1 MASTPTDESQCCET
15 NRHGSP
21 SCDMVCVASI
31 VDWLF
36 GRDKERG
43 VVWEESIIMMSKT
56 ARFVFLSAT
65 IPNAREFAE
74 WIATIHRFGPHAMLL
89 LIWQRRS

>member
-1 MASTPTDESQCCET
+1 MLVLGYTSL
-15 NRHGSP
+15 
-21 SCDMVCVASI
+21 
-31 VDWLF
+31 WLLP

-43 VVWEESIIMMSKT
+43 VVWEESIIMMSKA

-74 WIATIHRFGPHAMLL
+74 WIATIHR
-89 LIWQRRS
+89 